1 MSRFDLNTPAV
12 IKALFAPSL
21 FCGLLG
27 FLLLVGCASA
37 TPQTQQQPVT
47 PSSKAQLTPKENGR
61 TTSSLDVQLI
71 PEESGRIL
79 LNPSPVDERHYVA
92 GITVTID
99 VIPEPGWVVAEW
111 IGTVTLKGILYNSW
125 S

>member
-47 PSSKAQLTPKENGR
+47 PSSEAQLTPR
-61 TTSSLDVQLI
+61 TT
-71 PEESGRIL
+71 SGRIL